1 MSPPL
6 ETIPEHLREYIT
18 EQDPSL
24 YTPIDHAVWRYFM
37 RVSQAFFAKHG
48 HPLFAKGLIAT
59 GISTDRVPL
68 VSEMDKALRKLGW
81 RAVAINGFI
90 PPSIFLEF
98 QALKIL
104 AIACDIRKLE
114 NIGYTPS
121 PDIIHEAGGHVPIV
135 ADPAYRAYLEAYGE
149 VARNAIITRYD
160 LELYDAVFEL
170 SGIKEDPHSTPEQV
184 TAAQKKFEEVAR
196 REVRP
201 SEAALLTRMAWW
213 TTEYG
218 LIEMNGEHKI
228 FGAGLLSS
236 VSESFHC
243 LRPEVKKI
251 PFSVKACIETSYDI
265 TRPQPQ
271 LFVAK
276 SFEQLTLGL
285 QEIAS
290 TMAFRRGGRYGLE
303 LGIEAQ
309 NTVTAVLD
317 SGLQLSGIIQN
328 ALYAPDGTECALTLT
343 GTRQAAF
350 GDQAIERILSAELP
364 AEWLVP
370 LFSESVLQTGIEELE
385 QKLEGTGLVAKGGH
399 RIHGKLKRSILPG
412 KSARILILEQARI
425 LSPGGRVLW
434 DEPGRILPLPL
445 ASRVVSVFGGA
456 ADRRNFLLKN
466 RKASKKVHSHES
478 NLTAENSTLNFLY
491 GKVREFRDG
500 SVGTTLPSGRY
511 ETTLPPGR
519 RSIDLRPLESVIR
532 QLDEGFPD
540 DWLLRLELYEL
551 FRRWAPGNALTKEL
565 QEKLNAL
572 KGASADQRE
581 MIERGM
587 ELI

>member
-1 MSPPL
+1 
-6 ETIPEHLREYIT
+6 
-18 EQDPSL
+18 
-24 YTPIDHAVWRYFM
+24 
-37 RVSQAFFAKHG
+37 
-48 HPLFAKGLIAT
+48 
-59 GISTDRVPL
+59 
-68 VSEMDKALRKLGW
+68 
-81 RAVAINGFI
+81 
-90 PPSIFLEF
+90 
-98 QALKIL
+98 
-104 AIACDIRKLE
+104 
-114 NIGYTPS
+114 
-121 PDIIHEAGGHVPIV
+121 
-135 ADPAYRAYLEAYGE
+135 
-149 VARNAIITRYD
+149 
-160 LELYDAVFEL
+160 
-170 SGIKEDPHSTPEQV
+170 
-184 TAAQKKFEEVAR
+184 
-196 REVRP
+196 
-201 SEAALLTRMAWW
+201 
-213 TTEYG
+213 
-218 LIEMNGEHKI
+218 
-228 FGAGLLSS
+228 
-236 VSESFHC
+236 
-243 LRPEVKKI
+243 
-251 PFSVKACIETSYDI
+251 
-265 TRPQPQ
+265 
-271 LFVAK
+271 VAK

-370 LFSESVLQTGIEELE
+370 LFSESVLQAGIEELE

-434 DEPGRILPLPL
+434 DEPGRTLPLPL